1 MDIKRI
7 IEQKS
12 IKILFQPI
20 LSPLEPLQLNIEC
33 FLRGVDIDTG
43 DIIMPLCLIEEAKK
57 QGLGFELDQVV
68 VDLAFERFKPI
79 CDAYP
84 RAFLNININTSIFT
98 VEQKS
103 SFIIDAAK
111 RFGIPATHVIIDL
124 GFTDLEPESS
134 ELVLD
139 FIRVHR
145 AAGFCI
151 SLDDIGR
158 DYSNLDKVLLY
169 NPDIIKINHCL
180 VEKLGNVGY
189 RKKMVR
195 HITDIAHEMAI
206 LIVST
211 CIEDI
216 ETLVECVANGSQ
228 LVQGFHLAPLG
239 EYDYEGLMEILRQ
252 MDYQRIT
259 HMLKATIDE
268 QPRIVIDNIL
278 NFLRDL
284 RPLMKDFSLERID
297 EYAKYF
303 MKEFPFVES
312 GCVLDQEGIQ
322 MIPMY
327 VNKENFGNRNPELFG
342 FYGIGSDHSQF
353 EYCDKLM
360 SLPLTEWVTEPYRSK
375 LTNQVCATL
384 SFRYQG
390 AEGDGVIIVLNIDYA
405 RLMDYVK

>member
-33 FLRGVDIDTG
+33 FLRGVDTDTG
-43 DIIMPLCLIEEAKK
+43 EIIMPLCLIEEAKK
-57 QGLGFELDQVV
+57 HDLGLELDQVV
-68 VDLAFERFKPI
+68 VEIAFKRFKPI

-98 VEQKS
+98 EEKKS
-103 SFIIDAAK
+103 KFIIGFANSI
-111 RFGIPATHVIIDL
+111 GIPTNHVIIDL

-134 ELVLD
+134 KLVLE
-139 FIRVHR
+139 FIQEHR
-145 AAGFCI
+145 KAGFCI

-158 DYSNLDKVLLY
+158 DYSNLDKVLLF

-180 VEKLGNVGY
+180 IEKMENGNY
-189 RKKMVR
+189 RKNFIR
-195 HITDIAHEMAI
+195 HITDIAHDMAI

-216 ETLVECVANGSQ
+216 ETLVDCVANGSQ

-239 EYDYEGLMEILRQ
+239 EYDYDDLVEILHQ

-268 QPRIVIDNIL
+268 QPRVVIDNIL

-284 RPLMKDFSLERID
+284 RPLMKDFSLTRVE

-312 GCVLDQEGIQ
+312 GCILDQDGVQ
-322 MIPMY
+322 KIPMY

-353 EYCDKLM
+353 EYFERLK
-360 SLPLTEWVTEPYRSK
+360 SLPFDEWVTEPYRSK

-384 SFRYQG
+384 SFRHR
-390 AEGDGVIIVLNIDYA
+390 AEEGKSLIVVLNIDYG
-405 RLMDYVK
+405 RLMESEI